1 MSGSNQLLVAAM
13 LSFTAA
19 LLHVGVIF
27 GGPDWY
33 RFFGAGEAMAKLA
46 ESGSRYPA
54 VVTTGIALI
63 LSVWGLYALSGAG
76 LIARLPLLK
85 TGLCLITVIYLV
97 RGLAGLIAPF
107 LSTHPAISQNS
118 TSFWIVSSLIC
129 TAFGVVHLLGLMNS
143 WGRL

>member
-1 MSGSNQLLVAAM
+1 M
-13 LSFTAA
+13 SFTAA
-19 LLHVGVIF
+19 ALHLCIIV

-33 RFFGAGEAMAKLA
+33 RFFGAGEAMARLA
-46 ESGSRYPA
+46 ESGSRYPT

-63 LSVWGLYALSGAG
+63 LGVWGLYALAGAG
-76 LIARLPLLK
+76 LIGRLPLLK
-85 TGLCLITVIYLV
+85 TGLCLITAIYLV

-129 TAFGVVHLLGLMNS
+129 TAFGVVHLLGLINS
-143 WGRL
+143 WNRL